1 MEITHSARNKNRGKE
16 TSMSL
21 DVSSP
26 ELSAAQFQKIS
37 RMVYQVCGINLQ
49 PGKEGLIKSRLIRRL
64 STLGLHD
71 FDAYLTHVAHDK
83 SGRELTT
90 MIDALTTNKTSFFR
104 EAQHFDYLRE
114 QILPKLK
121 AGARRARIWSAGCSS
136 GEEPYTLGI
145 VLREAWPDLD
155 RRDVKILATDI
166 STKILKRAREA
177 VYDQETVAT
186 MPPALVQKYFT
197 CLPDQPVRRYRVKE
211 QVTALVKFAQL
222 NLMGEWPMQ
231 GPFDMIFCRN
241 AMIYFDKP
249 TQQELVQRYW
259 ELLAPGGHLFIGHS
273 ESLTSCSKQF
283 RYVQPAL
290 YVK

>member
-1 MEITHSARNKNRGKE
+1 MEA
-16 TSMSL
+16 
-21 DVSSP
+21 VSP
-26 ELSAAQFQKIS
+26 ELSAAQFEKIS
-37 RMVYQVCGINLQ
+37 RLVYQVCGINLQ

-64 STLGLHD
+64 TVLGLHD
-71 FDAYLTHVAHDK
+71 FDAYLAYVAHDK

-104 EAQHFDYLRE
+104 EAQHFDYLR
-114 QILPKLK
+114 QHILPRLK
-121 AGARRARIWSAGCSS
+121 AEARSVRIWSAGCSS
-136 GEEPYTLGI
+136 GEEPYTLSI
-145 VLREAWPDLD
+145 VLREAWPELD

-186 MPPALVQKYFT
+186 LPPALVSKYFT
-197 CLPDQPVRRYRVKE
+197 CLPDPPARRYRVKE
-211 QVTALVKFAQL
+211 PVTALVKFAQL
-222 NLMGEWPMQ
+222 NLMGEWPMK

-241 AMIYFDKP
+241 VMIYFDKP
-249 TQQELVQRYW
+249 TQQELVGRYW
-259 ELLAPGGHLFIGHS
+259 DLLAPGGHLFIGHS
-273 ESLTSCSKQF
+273 ESLTSNSKQF